1 MSDEPVG
8 SRLADLLRT
17 LKPKDRQ
24 PVSAAVLN
32 NWIFQAESKLDVD
45 DRQVFLLKGGTLLQH
60 RLTSTARA
68 TKDVDGLVRADLD
81 ASSWLRPA

>member
-32 NWIFQAESKLDVD
+32 NWIFQAESKL
-45 DRQVFLLKGGTLLQH
+45 G
-60 RLTSTARA
+60 SRA
-68 TKDVDGLVRADLD
+68 TNEPAASTTPCCVR
-81 ASSWLRPA
+81 SPPGPTP